1 MREAPPA
8 FFDTNIFV
16 YADDSSN
23 PVRRQKAVALIEEYV
38 QSNSLIISLQV
49 IQEYYAAATRKLH
62 VDPELAQAKVELMA
76 QMRVVRLQERDIISA
91 IELHRLHKLSFW
103 DAMVVH
109 AARLGGA
116 RVLFSED
123 LDHGRSWSG
132 LTIVNPFR

>member
-1 MREAPPA
+1 MREVQPA

-38 QSNSLIISLQV
+38 QSKSLIISLQI
-49 IQEYYAAATRKLH
+49 IQEYYAAATRKLQ

-91 IELHRLHKLSFW
+91 IELHRLHKLPFW

-123 LDHGRSWSG
+123 LDHGRSWGG
-132 LTIVNPFR
+132 LTVISPFR

>member
-1 MREAPPA
+1 MREVQPA

-38 QSNSLIISLQV
+38 QSKSLTISLQI
-49 IQEYYAAATRKLH
+49 IQEYYAAATRKLQ

-91 IELHRLHKLSFW
+91 IELHRLHKLPFW

-123 LDHGRSWSG
+123 LDHGRSWGG
-132 LTIVNPFR
+132 LTVISPFR